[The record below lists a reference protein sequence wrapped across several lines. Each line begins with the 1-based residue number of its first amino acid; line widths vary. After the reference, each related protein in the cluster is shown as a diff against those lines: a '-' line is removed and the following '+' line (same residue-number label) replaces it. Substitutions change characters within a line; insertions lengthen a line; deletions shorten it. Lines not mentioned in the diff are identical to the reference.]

1 MKRNISFRFEKMVR
15 LTGFGLF
22 ALIACAQIAFIQV
35 AGAQNM
41 PQSFADIVEDLMPAV
56 VNISISTTVQ
66 NSPGIH
72 MSPFED
78 FFEEFM
84 DREEKGPPKKR
95 RVSSL
100 GSGFMILLLP
110 GSTIRGDT
118 ATPTALLPAM

>member
-1 MKRNISFRFEKMVR
+1 MRQNISSRLKMLR
-15 LTGFGLF
+15 LTGFSFFALF
-22 ALIACAQIAFIQV
+22 ALAQIAFIQI

-66 NSPGIH
+66 NSPGIQ

-84 DREEKGPPKKR
+84 EREKKETPNKR
-95 RVSSL
+95 RISSQ
-100 GSGFMILLLP
+100 GSGFVIDP
-110 GSTIRGDT
+110 SGIVITNNHVVE
-118 ATPTALLPAM
+118 